1 MITLDYILL
10 GIILIFALLGF
21 KKGFLES
28 LGSIVGII
36 AAAIIASRFYPSA
49 AGWFGGSNLAN
60 IIAFIVLFGLAIKV
74 VSLLFWIFGK
84 IFRIITILPFISSFD
99 RLLGFILGFVEGI
112 FILAI
117 ILNFVLKYPLND
129 WMIWQMSI
137 SSAARV
143 LLTIGG
149 VFLPLFPEALKAIK
163 SFM

>member
-10 GIILIFALLGF
+10 GIIFILAVLGF

-36 AAAIIASRFYPSA
+36 AAAIIASRFYPHV
-49 AGWFGGSNLAN
+49 AGWFGGTNLSN
-60 IIAFIVLFGLAIKV
+60 IIAFIVIFGVAIKV
-74 VSLLFWIFGK
+74 VSLLFWVMGK
-84 IFRIITILPFISSFD
+84 IFRIITVLPFISSFD
-99 RLLGFILGFVEGI
+99 RLLGFVLGLVEGI

-117 ILNFVLKYPLND
+117 ILNFALKYPLNE

-137 SSAARV
+137 SSVARV